1 VLCVVGRGLCV
12 GPIPRPAESYPLCV
26 SKCDQMRSDGDGI
39 VLVQK
44 CDLYNL
50 QTPNVDISISTGL

>member
-1 VLCVVGRGLCV
+1 
-12 GPIPRPAESYPLCV
+12 
-26 SKCDQMRSDGDGI
+26 MRSDGDGI

-50 QTPNVDISISTGL
+50 QTPNVDISISTGLWPWPVSPRG